1 MRDLGWP
8 ALAALLLAIGLSA
21 GAAAADRALGLQ
33 PPAPVACAAKA
44 CDRDP
49 AQLADFAV
57 RFYAWYVDTTIAEDT
72 LSGAARR
79 QEERAHAA
87 TLDRMLSPGFRAK
100 LAKLRKEMAAS
111 KGDMPEPDPSL
122 SSLCGGVE
130 ADNILCAQDYDG
142 RWRTDASAKIDTS
155 APDAIRLTVTLPWP
169 ADPNTKAPSRPHLL
183 LVTLVPDRGYWTID
197 RIAAGD

>member
-1 MRDLGWP
+1 
-8 ALAALLLAIGLSA
+8 LAIGLSA
-21 GAAAADRALGLQ
+21 AAAAEEQALGLQ

-57 RFYAWYVDTTIAEDT
+57 RFYAWYVDTTIAEDNLT
-72 LSGAARR
+72 GAARR
-79 QEERAHAA
+79 RNERAHAA
-87 TLDRMLSPGFRAK
+87 ILDRMLSPAFRAK

-111 KGDMPEPDPSL
+111 KGDIPEPDPSL
-122 SSLCGGVE
+122 SSLCGGAE

-155 APDAIRLTVTLPWP
+155 APGTVRLTVTLPWP
-169 ADPNTKAPSRPHLL
+169 ADPTTKARPRPHLL
-183 LVTLVPDRGYWTID
+183 VVTLVPDRGYWSID